1 MIIFAENCH
10 RILDENL
17 ALQHRYTMIIVR
29 VRWSIYDL
37 GKNMSLPLIS
47 LMHFINIQSLLKY
60 SRLFI

>member
-1 MIIFAENCH
+1 MIIFAVNCH

-29 VRWSIYDL
+29 VRGSIYDL

-47 LMHFINIQSLLKY
+47 LLHFINIQ
-60 SRLFI
+60 